1 MGDSEKLIAARRRL
15 LRECASGVA
24 LEVNVVFTDARAT
37 KAALELA
44 GRIARDL
51 NARFWIL
58 APLVVPHRIPL
69 EQPPVSPDHVQQQIL
84 SALAGVTSENEIRV
98 QLCVC
103 RDDYECLRELLPPG
117 SLVFVGGRSSWIGSR
132 DRRLEKS
139 LRTLGHDVVFV
150 KQTRRRDA

>member
-1 MGDSEKLIAARRRL
+1 MDSEKLMAARQKL
-15 LRECASGVA
+15 LRECGPGVA
-24 LEVNVVFTDARAT
+24 LELNVIFTDAPAT

-51 NARFWIL
+51 NARFCIL
-58 APLVVPHRIPL
+58 APLVVPHRVAI
-69 EQPPVSPDHVQQQIL
+69 EQPPVSPDHVRQQIL

-103 RDDYECLRELLPPG
+103 RDGYDCLRELLPPG
-117 SLVFVGGRSSWIGSR
+117 SLVFVGGRSSWPGSR

-139 LRTLGHDVVFV
+139 LRAMGHDVVFV